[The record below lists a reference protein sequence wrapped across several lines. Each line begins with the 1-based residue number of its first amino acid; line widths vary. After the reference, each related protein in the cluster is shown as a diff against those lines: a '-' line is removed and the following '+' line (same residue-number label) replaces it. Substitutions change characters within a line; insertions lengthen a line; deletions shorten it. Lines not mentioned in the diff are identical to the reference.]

1 MSRYI
6 DNIVY
11 PSSNPIVSII
21 VSFCSISCK
30 INIFKGELKD
40 KEIPGSKLG
49 TTLAHDVVHEL
60 ALLTD
65 ERGLIDA
72 KSFVDVYVFFYIGFH
87 TQISSIKLHS
97 TYMYT

>member
-1 MSRYI
+1 MQFR
-6 DNIVY
+6 V
-11 PSSNPIVSII
+11 SSNTQFYFFKMRYLVTPV
-21 VSFCSISCK
+21 K
-30 INIFKGELKD
+30 IFKGELKD

-87 TQISSIKLHS
+87 TQISSIKLHLHICTHRVS
-97 TYMYT
+97 LYL